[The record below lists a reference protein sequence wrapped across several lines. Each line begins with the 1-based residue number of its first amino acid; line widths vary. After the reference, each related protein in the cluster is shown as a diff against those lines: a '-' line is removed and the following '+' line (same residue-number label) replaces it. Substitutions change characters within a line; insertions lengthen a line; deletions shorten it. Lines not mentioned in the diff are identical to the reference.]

1 MKLNFSCVIDATGA
15 ITLWKRVEAG
25 GGRSLEWCSW
35 LVNVCVHFIVV
46 GYSLSQ
52 TNFGTAWSRRR
63 ETGERGTVRESAS
76 VAF

>member
-1 MKLNFSCVIDATGA
+1 M
-15 ITLWKRVEAG
+15 EAG

-52 TNFGTAWSRRR
+52 TSFGTAWSRRR
-63 ETGERGTVRESAS
+63 ETGEPWNSKRIGLCGFLGTDR
-76 VAF
+76 